1 MGGAADGR
9 RALDG
14 VRILDLSQ
22 VAIGPYATLLLVSL
36 GVQVIKVE
44 SHRRADTSRGAVQ
57 PVTESQRN
65 QYPEKEPGERPWNRT
80 AYFNQRNR
88 GKLGI
93 TLDFAT
99 PAGKQ
104 LLKKLVAVSDALV
117 ENFRASVL
125 DRQGLGWEVLKEVNP
140 RLVYLKLS
148 SQGATGPERD
158 YGSLGS
164 TLEQTG
170 GIASI
175 TGYTD
180 GVPLLTNE
188 TYPDP
193 VAGILGA
200 GALIAGLRRMRQT
213 GCGQFIDLSQREV
226 TASLLGEALMD
237 YALNGRVA
245 TPIGNRH
252 PSMAPHG
259 VYPCRPLPP
268 PPSPRKRGEGE
279 GHSTT
284 AELGSTSPRAA
295 GGGGRGEGSGC
306 WIAIAVADDEQWRG
320 LCRAVGEPAWCA
332 DPRFATVNGRW
343 RHQDEIDAHLAEWTA
358 GHYHIELTHLLQR
371 HGVPAG
377 AVLDGVELL
386 SDQQLVA
393 RGWWDHVT
401 PTEIGRPFPMITPP
415 WRMSGSP
422 YRPLAP
428 APRLGEH
435 NDAVI
440 RDLLGI
446 DEEQYAAYQAEGV
459 ISTEAAW

>member
-1 MGGAADGR
+1 MGGASNGR

-22 VAIGPYATLLLVSL
+22 VAIGPYATLLLASL
-36 GVQVIKVE
+36 GAQVIKVE
-44 SHRRADTSRGAVQ
+44 SHRRADTSRGPVQ
-57 PVTESQRN
+57 PVTETQRN
-65 QYPEKEPGERPWNRT
+65 QYPGREPGERPWNRT
-80 AYFNQRNR
+80 AFFNQRNR
-88 GKLGI
+88 GKLGV
-93 TLDFAT
+93 TLDFST
-99 PAGKQ
+99 PAGKR
-104 LLKKLVAVSDALV
+104 LLKGLVAVSDAVV

-125 DRQGLGWEVLKEVNP
+125 DRQGLGWEALRAVNP

-175 TGYTD
+175 TGYRD

-200 GALIAGLRRMRQT
+200 GALVAGLRRVRQT
-213 GCGQFIDLSQREV
+213 GQGQFLDLSQREV
-226 TASLLGEALMD
+226 TAAVLGEAMMD
-237 YALNGRVA
+237 YALNRRVA

-259 VYPCRPLPP
+259 VYPCRDERPP
-268 PPSPRKRGEGE
+268 PKE
-279 GHSTT
+279 GH
-284 AELGSTSPRAA
+284 PP
-295 GGGGRGEGSGC
+295 GR

-320 LCRAVGEPAWCA
+320 LCRAMDDPAWSA
-332 DPRFATVNGRW
+332 DPRFATVTGRW
-343 RHQDEIDAHLAEWTA
+343 RHQDEIDHQLADWTA
-358 GHYHIELTHLLQR
+358 GRDHIELTHLLQR

-386 SDQQLVA
+386 ADRQLAA

-401 PTEIGRPFPMITPP
+401 PTEIGRPFPMISPP

-422 YRPLAP
+422 YRPLPP

-435 NDAVI
+435 NDAII

-446 DEEQYAAYQAEGV
+446 DEEEYAAYRAEGV